1 MPHYN
6 TVSYGSDRHKHRYS
20 YIGLRHI
27 GMYRPSPYRYPPSPS
42 PYIGTPPARLK
53 SSACLYAVRITI
65 YGWNLGWCR
74 VVVFRLIV
82 LKGDYT
88 AREDISEAGP

>member
-1 MPHYN
+1 VLN
-6 TVSYGSDRHKHRYS
+6 ILG
-20 YIGLRHI
+20 
-27 GMYRPSPYRYPPSPS
+27 PSSVIIQS
-42 PYIGTPPARLK
+42 T
-53 SSACLYAVRITI
+53 VRITI
-65 YGWNLGWCR
+65 YGWDLGWCR